1 MNTVG
6 IENKKQPI
14 QKQELKSAKESNTNL
29 NTKIRFWERE
39 RERERERHVSEIY
52 VK

>member
-1 MNTVG
+1 MTLKSVNTVG

-29 NTKIRFWERE
+29 NTKIRF
-39 RERERERHVSEIY
+39 
-52 VK
+52 